1 MAERFNVRNVAQ
13 KEIYDSYMGILRISP
28 NNGIDDPTELLTD
41 LEGKGV
47 VLSDSNGTM
56 LPISF
61 SPKAF
66 MRKVYDGSE
75 KPIINITT
83 TAQNTTYV
91 SNTLTV
97 RSTLLLKKNA
107 GIQDKTS
114 ALVIGSSSS
123 NDSKY
128 STSPKSIL
136 HYPIEAPNDT
146 KYFNEGNT
154 HSLFKKET
162 HPLTHYE
169 QVKQALNKKDQD
181 WYTTNSLSQHQV
193 KVNGEYI
200 FTHNDDGDQ
209 IPILHSRDYVL
220 GSYDGHSWR
229 NTSDSDSKAVKFND
243 NISDAN
249 SPFNAINSFNDV
261 TKMSWLRVDD
271 IIWQALEQVLAGD
284 ARHFNGRYTNLGNAT
299 SKIEDGAAQNV
310 ENNQTSI
317 MDKLFDTKNTEVN
330 EKEQVRKNAPILGH
344 GVQNGLIMYHAM
356 PFHRYWFH
364 RCRQAKAN
372 IIRKYQGN
380 SPVDEES
387 QEYVLHESNDNV
399 ITKSSMASVTPVHSL
414 VKDFL
419 LCNGNVV
426 NFKNFPNINPS
437 NANLFNIPDEDFGKP
452 TKFFQDIDFG
462 SSNSNDTKKSIHQA
476 MFHSKITDAF
486 GGNTSDNH
494 IVLPNLFS
502 LKDKSPRFIRG
513 MDFINYDEKNEFT
526 FDLQKTHRLYYY
538 SKDFL
543 KDGMLKAPL
552 KDDFDNFG
560 NAYEKFYSKGTT
572 PKDAVELHFYN
583 YDFLT
588 PTTTHTHQLF
598 SNHQGGIGLTTDYSN
613 CYYYDTNQND
623 GGNLHKRWA
632 LKNTINRNLLFNN
645 VGYPSTKWQSP
656 SQKVEIGGTR
666 KSLFGQSNTSTS
678 QNSKTKKVKGWDEV
692 GWVLQQSKLWLDYC
706 LGQHTKQ
713 LFKNFTPIPNVGL
726 FLFNGDLFNQKSR
739 QYNLKYYENYQS
751 YSWQKK
757 TFTES
762 TDTTNGTGTG
772 TNSTSKTYTTL
783 IPQMTI
789 KDGAVKDE
797 NVTGYS
803 SSVVAAHITSD
814 VVKKIKQEWKA
825 KNKIYS
831 AVKACFTKKIK
842 GITYYATKMHNK
854 DSYINNQSYDASYDK
869 ITEVQC
875 DFNGKKYVFFIND
888 GNNRWKIDETTYAK
902 VETKTE
908 TETEQYY
915 QNEDDNS
922 ITIRKGQKDYDIFN
936 NLMKCQIDFTTNL
949 EQTYNFKTNKLYDSK
964 SEELYENVKDA
975 DDNTKMDRRIQA
987 WNTYIYFM
995 QHPLPTKT
1003 LSTSTLKKKASLA
1016 EIESYVISYDT
1027 KLLSFSGSAK
1037 ALYEDDRGTISVLQE
1052 GDNPWQGYCYYDA
1065 QGGKHLIQKLVGN
1078 NALTED
1084 DKYVSENSNQQSNDN
1099 SSQQGDEEGD
1109 DNSNQQGNEKYNAL
1123 NTEIKNKLT
1132 LHNEQKMKRRMLA
1145 MKINE
1150 SQACIPISYYG
1161 KAQFSTR
1168 YLYTYE
1174 RKRSSGSSAGKG
1186 DEWDTEQQNFTIK
1199 DVGNYIIGMY
1209 DNSNNHQ
1216 GEGAYR
1222 CVTSLAY
1229 TNPEYLGFGDIT
1241 QPYDPQKPQTY
1252 WNVNNVTDFYKS
1264 QNSKTSD
1271 QMYRTTYGDSQ
1282 FIEVDTKSPYP
1293 THIKLLPLI
1302 RL

>member
-28 NNGIDDPTELLTD
+28 NDGVDDPTELLTD

-136 HYPIEAPNDT
+136 HYPIEAPNDK
-146 KYFNEGNT
+146 KYFNDGNEYQ
-154 HSLFKKET
+154 LFKKET

-169 QVKQALNKKDQD
+169 QVKQALNKKDQN
-181 WYTTNSLSQHQV
+181 WYNTNSEIHDHQV

-220 GSYDGHSWR
+220 GSYDGHSWK

-261 TKMSWLRVDD
+261 TKMSWLRIDD

-299 SKIEDGAAQNV
+299 SKIENGAAQDV

-317 MDKLFDTKNTEVN
+317 IDKLFDTKNTKPN
-330 EKEQVRKNAPILGH
+330 ETEQVRKYAPILGQ

-372 IIRKYQGN
+372 IIRKYKYKED
-380 SPVDEES
+380 SPIKTDS
-387 QEYVLHESNDNV
+387 QEYELYNSSDDV

-452 TKFFQDIDFG
+452 TDTFQDIDFG
-462 SSNSNDTKKSIHQA
+462 SSNSNDTKKSIHEA

-486 GGNTSDNH
+486 GRNPSDNH

-513 MDFINYDEKNEFT
+513 MDFINHFEKNRFT

-538 SKDFL
+538 SKNFL
-543 KDGMLKAPL
+543 ENEELKAPL
-552 KDDFDNFG
+552 KDDFGNYG
-560 NAYEKFYSKGTT
+560 NAYEKFYTGGTT

-598 SNHQGGIGLTTDYSN
+598 SNHQGGIGLTNDYTK

-645 VGYPSTKWQSP
+645 VSYPSTKWLSP
-656 SQKVEIGGTR
+656 SQKVEIGSTR

-739 QYNLKYYENYQS
+739 QYNLQYNVPKDQS
-751 YSWQKK
+751 YQLIYTWQTKP
-757 TFTES
+757 FTDS
-762 TDTTNGTGTG
+762 TNG
-772 TNSTSKTYTTL
+772 TNSTDSTNKTL

-789 KDGAVKDE
+789 SNVTDAKLEDK

-803 SSVVAAHITSD
+803 SSIVAAHITSN

-831 AVKACFTKKIK
+831 AVKTCFTKKISS
-842 GITYYATKMHNK
+842 IIYYAME
-854 DSYINNQSYDASYDK
+854 INDTYDK
-869 ITEVQC
+869 ITEVHC
-875 DFNGKKYVFFIND
+875 DSKGKKYVFFINNGD
-888 GNNRWKIDETTYAK
+888 NIWKIDETVYEK
-902 VETKTE
+902 VETTTTE
-908 TETEQYY
+908 GEKKYHY
-915 QNEDDNS
+915 QD
-922 ITIRKGQKDYDIFN
+922 KDKNKIEEKSTDYEIFN
-936 NLMKCQIDFTTNL
+936 NLEVCQLKFTDNLVQTYKFNFSYKIKDTTTNKDTT
-949 EQTYNFKTNKLYDSK
+949 TYLYNDITK
-964 SEELYENVKDA
+964 VDTTT
-975 DDNTKMDRRIQA
+975 DDDKKNRRNYA
-987 WNTYIYFM
+987 WNTYMYFM

-1003 LSTSTLKKKASLA
+1003 LSTSTIKKKASLA
-1016 EIESYVISYDT
+1016 EIETYVNSYDT
-1027 KLLSFSGSAK
+1027 KLLSFSGSAD
-1037 ALYEDDRGTISVLQE
+1037 ALYGDDRGTISVLQE

-1065 QGGKHLIQKLVGN
+1065 QGGKHLIQKLGGYG
-1078 NALTED
+1078 LTEA
-1084 DKYVSENSNQQSNDN
+1084 DKYDKNKLNQEITNKLDN
-1099 SSQQGDEEGD
+1099 
-1109 DNSNQQGNEKYNAL
+1109 
-1123 NTEIKNKLT
+1123 EIKNKLT
-1132 LHNEQKMKRRMLA
+1132 LYNEQKMKRRMLA

-1209 DNSNNHQ
+1209 YNSNNHQ
-1216 GEGAYR
+1216 GQGAYR

-1264 QNSKTSD
+1264 QKSKTAE

>member
-28 NNGIDDPTELLTD
+28 NDGIDDPTELLSD
-41 LEGKGV
+41 IEGKGV

-136 HYPIEAPNDT
+136 HYPIEAPNDK
-146 KYFNEGNT
+146 KYFNDGNIYK
-154 HSLFKKET
+154 LFDETT
-162 HPLTHYE
+162 HPLSHYE
-169 QVKQALNKKDQD
+169 QVKQALNKKDQK
-181 WYTTNSLSQHQV
+181 WYTENSSSLSNHQV

-220 GSYDGHSWR
+220 GSYDGHSWK
-229 NTSDSDSKAVKFND
+229 NTSNNDSKAVKFND

-249 SPFNAINSFNDV
+249 SPFNAINSFDDV
-261 TKMSWLRVDD
+261 TKMSWLRIDD

-284 ARHFNGRYTNLGNAT
+284 ARHFNGRYTDLGNAT
-299 SKIEDGAAQNV
+299 SKIEDGAAQDV

-317 MDKLFDTKNTEVN
+317 MDKLFDTKNTTTN
-330 EKEQVRKNAPILGH
+330 EKEQVRKKVRKNAPILGQ
-344 GVQNGLIMYHAM
+344 GVQNGLIIYHAM

-372 IIRKYQGN
+372 IKRKYKEN
-380 SPVDEES
+380 SPLGNTP
-387 QEYVLHESNDNV
+387 QEYKLYNSSDDV

-419 LCNGNVV
+419 LCNGNEV

-437 NANLFNIPDEDFGKP
+437 NSNLFNIPDEDFGKP
-452 TKFFQDIDFG
+452 TETFQDIDFS
-462 SSNSNDTKKSIHQA
+462 SSNPNDTKKSIHEA

-513 MDFINYDEKNEFT
+513 MDFINHHEKNNPS

-538 SKDFL
+538 SEDFL
-543 KDGMLKAPL
+543 EDGLLKYPL
-552 KDDFDNFG
+552 KDDFGNYG

-598 SNHQGGIGLTTDYSN
+598 SNHQGGIGLTNDYTK

-623 GGNLHKRWA
+623 GGKLHKRWA

-645 VGYPSTKWQSP
+645 VGYPSSKWLSP
-656 SQKVEIGGTR
+656 TQKVEIGGTR
-666 KSLFGQSNTSTS
+666 KSLFGESNTSTS

-739 QYNLKYYENYQS
+739 QYNLQFYEPNEQS
-751 YSWQKK
+751 VQLEYTWQTK
-757 TFTES
+757 TFTDS
-762 TDTTNGTGTG
+762 TD
-772 TNSTSKTYTTL
+772 KTL

-789 KDGAVKDE
+789 LNVEDAKVEPE
-797 NVTGYS
+797 NVTGFS
-803 SSVVAAHITSD
+803 SSMVAANITSD

-831 AVKACFTKKIK
+831 AVKTCFTKKISGK
-842 GITYYATKMHNK
+842 IYYAMG
-854 DSYINNQSYDASYDK
+854 INASYDE

-875 DFNGKKYVFFIND
+875 DFNGKKYIFFID
-888 GNNRWKIDETTYAK
+888 GNGVKTWKIDETEYK
-902 VETKTE
+902 RVETTTTGTE
-908 TETEQYY
+908 YYY
-915 QNEDDNS
+915 QDVTNKSN
-922 ITIRKGQKDYDIFN
+922 TIKDGDDYDIFN
-936 NLMKCQIDFTTNL
+936 NLETCKTKFKDNLTQTYKFKFSYKIEDTTIYLYNVIDTTTL
-949 EQTYNFKTNKLYDSK
+949 EQNKK
-964 SEELYENVKDA
+964 N
-975 DDNTKMDRRIQA
+975 RRKQA

-995 QHPLPTKT
+995 QHPLPKKT

-1016 EIESYVISYDT
+1016 EIETYVNSYDT
-1027 KLLSFSGSAK
+1027 ELLSFSGEAR
-1037 ALYEDDRGTISVLQE
+1037 ALYGEDRGTISKLQE

-1065 QGGKHLIQKLVGN
+1065 QGGKHLIQKLGGQKLPD
-1078 NALTED
+1078 A
-1084 DKYVSENSNQQSNDN
+1084 
-1099 SSQQGDEEGD
+1099 
-1109 DNSNQQGNEKYNAL
+1109 
-1123 NTEIKNKLT
+1123 NTYDKNKLS
-1132 LHNEQKMKRRMLA
+1132 LYNEQKMKRKMLA

-1150 SQACIPISYYG
+1150 SQACIPISHYG

-1174 RKRSSGSSAGKG
+1174 RKRSSGSAAGKG

-1216 GEGAYR
+1216 GQGAYR

-1241 QPYDPQKPQTY
+1241 QPYDPQDPQSY

-1271 QMYRTTYGDSQ
+1271 QLYRTTYGGSQ

>member
-28 NNGIDDPTELLTD
+28 NDGIDDPTELLLD
-41 LEGKGV
+41 VNGKGV
-47 VLSDSNGTM
+47 ILSDSNGTM

-136 HYPIEAPNDT
+136 HYPIEAPNDK
-146 KYFNEGNT
+146 KYFNDGNEYQ
-154 HSLFKKET
+154 LFKEET

-181 WYTTNSLSQHQV
+181 WYTTNSLSNHQV

-220 GSYDGHSWR
+220 GSYDGHSWK

-261 TKMSWLRVDD
+261 TKMSWLRIDD

-284 ARHFNGRYTNLGNAT
+284 TRHFNGRYTNLGNAT
-299 SKIEDGAAQNV
+299 SKIEDGAAQDV

-317 MDKLFDTKNTEVN
+317 IDKLFDTKNTEIN
-330 EKEQVRKNAPILGH
+330 EKQQIRKYAPILGQ

-372 IIRKYQGN
+372 IIRKYKGN
-380 SPVDEES
+380 SPIDDTT
-387 QEYVLHESNDNV
+387 QEYVLYKSSNDV

-414 VKDFL
+414 VKNFL

-437 NANLFNIPDEDFGKP
+437 NANLFDISDEDFGKP
-452 TKFFQDIDFG
+452 TETFTDIDFG
-462 SSNSNDTKKSIHQA
+462 DETKKSINDTKKSIHEA

-486 GGNTSDNH
+486 GGNTNPNH

-513 MDFINYDEKNEFT
+513 MDFINHDEKTKFT
-526 FDLQKTHRLYYY
+526 FDLQKIHRLYYY
-538 SKDFL
+538 SKDFFDL
-543 KDGMLKAPL
+543 DKGMLKAPL
-552 KDDFDNFG
+552 KDDFGNFG

-598 SNHQGGIGLTTDYSN
+598 SNHQGGIGLTNDYTK

-645 VGYPSTKWQSP
+645 VGYPSTKWLSP
-656 SQKVEIGGTR
+656 TQKVEIGSNRDTLFALKNPGAVQ
-666 KSLFGQSNTSTS
+666 KS
-678 QNSKTKKVKGWDEV
+678 NSKTKKVKGWDEV

-739 QYNLKYYENYQS
+739 QYNLQYNVPKDQS
-751 YSWQKK
+751 YQLIYTWQTKP
-757 TFTES
+757 FTDS
-762 TDTTNGTGTG
+762 
-772 TNSTSKTYTTL
+772 TNSTDSKNKTL

-789 KDGAVKDE
+789 SNVTDAKLE
-797 NVTGYS
+797 NKNLTGYS
-803 SSVVAAHITSD
+803 SSIVAANINSG

-842 GITYYATKMHNK
+842 GITYYAMNIN
-854 DSYINNQSYDASYDK
+854 DSYEK
-869 ITEVQC
+869 ITEVHC
-875 DFNGKKYVFFIND
+875 DYNGKKYIFSID
-888 GNNRWKIDETTYAK
+888 GNGLKTWEIDETKYK
-902 VETKTE
+902 KIEPE
-908 TETEQYY
+908 TETEYY
-915 QNEDDNS
+915 YRNEDDYS
-922 ITIRKGQKDYDIFN
+922 ITIRKGQKDYDIFDK
-936 NLMKCQIDFTTNL
+936 LEACQLNFTSNL
-949 EQTYNFKTNKLYDSK
+949 EQTYKFKTNKLYVSESK
-964 SEELYENVKDA
+964 ELYEKVTDA
-975 DDNTKMDRRIQA
+975 DDDTKKNRRIQA

-995 QHPLPTKT
+995 QNPLPTKT

-1016 EIESYVISYDT
+1016 EIETYVNSYDT
-1027 KLLSFSGSAK
+1027 QLLSFSGSAA
-1037 ALYEDDRGTISVLQE
+1037 ALYGSDRGTISVLQE

-1065 QGGKHLIQKLVGN
+1065 QGGKHLIQKLGGYT
-1078 NALTED
+1078 LTES
-1084 DKYVSENSNQQSNDN
+1084 DKYGS
-1099 SSQQGDEEGD
+1099 
-1109 DNSNQQGNEKYNAL
+1109 DNSNQEGNEKENTL
-1123 NTEIKNKLT
+1123 DTEIKNKLT

-1216 GEGAYR
+1216 GEGVYR

-1271 QMYRTTYGDSQ
+1271 QLYRTTYGDSQ
-1282 FIEVDTKSPYP
+1282 FIDVDTKSPYP

>member
-28 NNGIDDPTELLTD
+28 NDGIDDPTELLLD
-41 LEGKGV
+41 VNGKGV

-91 SNTLTV
+91 SNTLTI

-136 HYPIEAPNDT
+136 HYPIEAPNDK
-146 KYFNEGNT
+146 KYFNDGNKCQ
-154 HSLFKKET
+154 LFKEGT
-162 HPLTHYE
+162 RPLSHYE
-169 QVKQALNKKDQD
+169 QVKQALNKKDQK
-181 WYTTNSLSQHQV
+181 WYASLSNHQV

-220 GSYDGHSWR
+220 GSYDGHSWK

-261 TKMSWLRVDD
+261 TKMSWLRIDD

-299 SKIEDGAAQNV
+299 SKIEDGAAQDTK
-310 ENNQTSI
+310 NNKTSI
-317 MDKLFDTKNTEVN
+317 IDKLFDTKNTEIN
-330 EKEQVRKNAPILGH
+330 ETEQVRKNAPILGN

-372 IIRKYQGN
+372 IIRKYPEN
-380 SPVDEES
+380 TTIKLEN
-387 QEYVLHESNDNV
+387 QENELYYSSDDV

-452 TKFFQDIDFG
+452 TDTFQDIDFG
-462 SSNSNDTKKSIHQA
+462 SSNSNDTKKSIHEA
-476 MFHSKITDAF
+476 MFHSKITKITDAF
-486 GGNTSDNH
+486 GGNTNPNH

-513 MDFINYDEKNEFT
+513 MDFINYYDKNNQT
-526 FDLQKTHRLYYY
+526 LDLQKIHRLYYY
-538 SKDFL
+538 SKDFF
-543 KDGMLKAPL
+543 DEAEGMLKAPL
-552 KDDFDNFG
+552 KDDFGNFG

-598 SNHQGGIGLTTDYSN
+598 SNHQGGIGLTNDYTK

-645 VGYPSTKWQSP
+645 VSYPSTKWQSP

-739 QYNLKYYENYQS
+739 QYNLQQYNNYQS
-751 YSWQKK
+751 YSWKQKK
-757 TFTES
+757 DS
-762 TDTTNGTGTG
+762 SGN
-772 TNSTSKTYTTL
+772 TTL

-789 KDGAVKDE
+789 SNVTVEPE

-803 SSVVAAHITSD
+803 SSIVAANINSD
-814 VVKKIKQEWKA
+814 AVKKIKQEWKA

-831 AVKACFTKKIK
+831 AVKTCFTKKISK
-842 GITYYATKMHNK
+842 IIYYAME
-854 DSYINNQSYDASYDK
+854 INDSYDK
-869 ITEVQC
+869 ITEVHC
-875 DFNGKKYVFFIND
+875 DYDGKKYIFFID
-888 GNNRWKIDETTYAK
+888 AGKNRWKIDDTVYVK
-902 VETKTE
+902 VETTTTE
-908 TETEQYY
+908 GEKKYHYQDKDKNTIEEKSPDYKIFDNLYARQLKFTE
-915 QNEDDNS
+915 
-922 ITIRKGQKDYDIFN
+922 
-936 NLMKCQIDFTTNL
+936 NL
-949 EQTYNFKTNKLYDSK
+949 EQTYKFKFSYKIEDTTTY
-964 SEELYENVKDA
+964 LYEVIDT
-975 DDNTKMDRRIQA
+975 TKEPTTEAEKKALEQRRMYA
-987 WNTYIYFM
+987 WNTYMYFM
-995 QHPLPTKT
+995 KNPLPTKT
-1003 LSTSTLKKKASLA
+1003 LSTSTIKKKASLA
-1016 EIESYVISYDT
+1016 EIESYVNSYDT

-1037 ALYEDDRGTISVLQE
+1037 ALYGEDRGTITDLQT

-1065 QGGKHLIQKLVGN
+1065 QGGKHLIQKLGGCE
-1078 NALTED
+1078 LT
-1084 DKYVSENSNQQSNDN
+1084 
-1099 SSQQGDEEGD
+1099 D
-1109 DNSNQQGNEKYNAL
+1109 DN
-1123 NTEIKNKLT
+1123 KNDINNLKLY
-1132 LHNEQKMKRRMLA
+1132 NEQKMKRRMLA

-1209 DNSNNHQ
+1209 DDSNNHQ
-1216 GEGAYR
+1216 GTGVYR

-1241 QPYDPQKPQTY
+1241 QPYDPQKPQTH

-1264 QNSKTSD
+1264 QNSKTSE
-1271 QMYRTTYGDSQ
+1271 QLYRTTYGDSQ